1 MIRNDQN
8 PAHSTSG
15 ATNALK
21 TPPKRHTYDVS
32 PTQVF
37 ARIVAEVLVR
47 YSHGHVRVFLH
58 LYSNY
63 DDESC
68 NQTNVISFGAF
79 LTPLFFSIVTI
90 LSLFG
95 NILVLVIL
103 VKYENLKS
111 LINTFILNLAVSDLL
126 FTAGLPFWAHYHI
139 KSKWILGEPLCIMIN
154 FIFYAGFYSSGFL
167 LILMTIHCYVAVM
180 SPLSD
185 FVSATGLSSI
195 IASIII
201 WFVSILAGSPV
212 FIFVKAKG
220 QGYCGLE
227 TSDGRMWGTYQQ
239 KVLFILTAV
248 VFVFCYSQIMC
259 RLLHPS
265 AKRRRNKTVKLIFTL
280 MVVFVVGWGPY
291 NAVIFLKSSN
301 LWLQQTE
308 KPTEQLQELCAARD
322 RLDYTFY
329 VSRLLAFSHCCLNP
343 VFYVFLGVKFKTH
356 LKKLLKSWGY
366 RNNSIRNRQSRLTIT
381 SHTSGEQF
389 SM

>member
-1 MIRNDQN
+1 
-8 PAHSTSG
+8 
-15 ATNALK
+15 
-21 TPPKRHTYDVS
+21 
-32 PTQVF
+32 
-37 ARIVAEVLVR
+37 
-47 YSHGHVRVFLH
+47 
-58 LYSNY
+58 
-63 DDESC
+63 
-68 NQTNVISFGAF
+68 
-79 LTPLFFSIVTI
+79 
-90 LSLFG
+90 
-95 NILVLVIL
+95 
-103 VKYENLKS
+103 
-111 LINTFILNLAVSDLL
+111 
-126 FTAGLPFWAHYHI
+126 
-139 KSKWILGEPLCIMIN
+139 MIN

-201 WFVSILAGSPV
+201 WFV
-212 FIFVKAKG
+212 
-220 QGYCGLE
+220 
-227 TSDGRMWGTYQQ
+227 M
-239 KVLFILTAV
+239 